1 MDSVADS
8 ESPYTNNNVDDIVK
22 VENTLMEVGTNLG
35 EKEWDA
41 SMELAL
47 LNAISRCKPVGNR
60 IKKKKKEAQIRI
72 YYSTISRLFRHT

>member
-8 ESPYTNNNVDDIVK
+8 ESPYTNNHVDDIVK
-22 VENTLMEVGTNLG
+22 VENTLMEVGTNLS

-41 SMELAL
+41 GMELAL
-47 LNAISRCKPVGNR
+47 LNAISRCKPVGNK
-60 IKKKKKEAQIRI
+60 IKKKKAQTRI

>member
-1 MDSVADS
+1 MDSVTDS

-22 VENTLMEVGTNLG
+22 VENTLMEAETNLS

-41 SMELAL
+41 GMELAL

-60 IKKKKKEAQIRI
+60 IKKEK
-72 YYSTISRLFRHT
+72 L